1 MSNFIQ
7 KRADSL
13 GALPSKIEALRIR
26 QEGILSRIESKTQ
39 ELIDTRISAT
49 QTLQARVAALAAEDD
64 AVNQERLTRGI
75 SASELPTISNSISTD
90 LNRETPKKEDP
101 QLRNEVAEINPRTST
116 ISKSIRTNTEKAQAR
131 GQNPKKFAVSLS
143 PEELNIVIDSY
154 ISLTGEVRE
163 DVVSLI
169 GRGRG
174 LLAPINNEAPVYDPF
189 DLDSLLVEQELIGTQ
204 LRAIVNGRIIGYV
217 SDSSEVI
224 EDIKDLNAGINPI
237 NYTLA

>member
-1 MSNFIQ
+1 MTNFIQ
-7 KRADSL
+7 RRADSL
-13 GALPSKIEALRIR
+13 GTLPSKIEALRIR

-116 ISKSIRTNTEKAQAR
+116 TSKSIRANTEKAQAR
-131 GQNPKKFAVSLS
+131 GQNPKKFTVSLS
-143 PEELNIVIDSY
+143 PEELTIVIDSY